1 MPPPKKHPRKRPAPA
16 APPPLKLTLT
26 PLQITTQKVSG
37 YDSLKQ
43 IHRGRV
49 KWLKDVGGKTTFLC
63 TRVRVVGQNAAVHE
77 HLPAGVEVPLHAT
90 LCHEAKDPRSLPRPL
105 SLGPGFLPLLL
116 CKLLR

>member
-43 IHRGRV
+43 IHPGRV
-49 KWLKDVGGKTTFLC
+49 KWLKARRDSAEDFSRL
-63 TRVRVVGQNAAVHE
+63 NA
-77 HLPAGVEVPLHAT
+77 PALHSHGRIFIPAY
-90 LCHEAKDPRSLPRPL
+90 CFAIP
-105 SLGPGFLPLLL
+105 
-116 CKLLR
+116 